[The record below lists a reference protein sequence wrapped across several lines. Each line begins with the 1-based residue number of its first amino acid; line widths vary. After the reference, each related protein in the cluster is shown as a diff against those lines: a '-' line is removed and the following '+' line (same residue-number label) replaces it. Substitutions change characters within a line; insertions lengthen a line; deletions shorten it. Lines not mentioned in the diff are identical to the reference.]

1 MIQINRIFIFYTT
14 MKQAFSIL
22 LISILFMSCQ
32 KKIAASDIAKINGYW
47 EIEKVLFPDGNK
59 KEYKMNETYDYFNI
73 KYNKGFRQK
82 VSPQLDGT
90 FLTTND
96 FENVEITATNGKYY
110 LNYSTPFAKWKEELI
125 SLSDAELVT
134 LNDSKKEYHYKK
146 AAPINII
153 PNGKKTQ

>member
-1 MIQINRIFIFYTT
+1 
-14 MKQAFSIL
+14 MKKAFATL
-22 LISILFMSCQ
+22 LISLLFVSCQ
-32 KKIAASDIAKINGYW
+32 KKIAASDIPKINGYW
-47 EIEKVLFPDGNK
+47 EIEKVIFPNGNTK
-59 KEYKMNETYDYFNI
+59 DYKMNVTYDYFNI
-73 KYNKGFRQK
+73 TNNKGFRQK

-90 FLTTND
+90 FLTSDD
-96 FENVEITATNGKYY
+96 FEKVEIKEANGKYY
-110 LNYSTPFAKWKEELI
+110 LNYSTAFAKWKEELV